1 MASGRKL
8 KAESC
13 PNALNLPKWPIPLDF
28 ARTIAEIHGV
38 KDMEVI
44 ASLNHLAPD
53 RIATGHR
60 PRGLFLT
67 KVPKN
72 ASKSR

>member
-8 KAESC
+8 KVESC
-13 PNALNLPKWPIPLDF
+13 PNSLNLPKWPIPLDF

-38 KDMEVI
+38 KDTEVI
-44 ASLNHLAPD
+44 ASLNHLAAD
-53 RIATGHR
+53 RIAPGHR
-60 PRGLFLT
+60 PRGLFIS
-67 KVPKN
+67 KGPKN